1 MNSYDLSTFQ
11 TSLLQSDVQLIYQY
25 QSGLMVWA
33 DESKCSSQTQGFT
46 HACCFVHAEGPLER
60 IYIDA
65 QGSTV
70 KFCPGDRTHF
80 EVMLRQGFTDMGA
93 LNSFLA
99 HERHSEFAD
108 FVVLTPAQSGRP
120 VT

>member
-1 MNSYDLSTFQ
+1 MVSSVLVMR
-11 TSLLQSDVQLIYQY
+11 DVL
-25 QSGLMVWA
+25 
-33 DESKCSSQTQGFT
+33 C
-46 HACCFVHAEGPLER
+46 AEEPMER

-65 QGSTV
+65 QGATV
-70 KFCPGDRTHF
+70 KFCPGDRTHV
-80 EVMLRQGFTDMGA
+80 EVLLRQGFTDMGA

-108 FVVLTPAQSGRP
+108 FVVLTPAQSGRA